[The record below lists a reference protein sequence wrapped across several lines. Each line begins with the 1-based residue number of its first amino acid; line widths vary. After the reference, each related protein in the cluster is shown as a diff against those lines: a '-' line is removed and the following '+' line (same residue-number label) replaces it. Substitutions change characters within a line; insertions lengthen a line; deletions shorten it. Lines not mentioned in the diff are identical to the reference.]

1 MNRKIAAFTLIE
13 LLVVISII
21 AILAALAMPVYTT
34 VMMNAQM
41 TEGLN
46 NARQIGMALKMYA
59 QDYNGSFPS
68 GTNSYSQQI
77 ITSNDAFRSLVPS
90 YLDNEKVFTLRS
102 AKVGSSAD
110 NVIDPVTEILKA
122 GENAFSYI
130 EGLNTS
136 SNSNW
141 PLIVDE
147 TDGTGHYTTVG
158 TSLGGLW
165 NGTKAVVVHTD
176 GSTALVPLLGPGT
189 QKYIPLFNDS
199 TQNAL
204 NVSTYMGTGVQL
216 LEPAQ
221 P

>member
-1 MNRKIAAFTLIE
+1 MNRKGFTLIE

-21 AILAALAMPVYTT
+21 ALLAALCMPVYTT
-34 VMMNAQM
+34 AMMNAHM
-41 TEGLN
+41 TTGLS

-77 ITSNDAFRSLVPS
+77 LTSNDAYRSLIPN
-90 YLDNEKVFTLRS
+90 YLDNEKVFTIPN

-110 NVIDPVTEILKA
+110 NKTDPASEILKA
-122 GENAFSYI
+122 GENAFAYV
-130 EGLNTS
+130 EGLSTS

-147 TDGTGHYTTVG
+147 TDGTGHYTNIQTN
-158 TSLGGLW
+158 LGGTW
-165 NGTKAVVVHTD
+165 KGTKAIVVHTD
-176 GSTALVPLLGPGT
+176 VSCALTPLLGPST
-189 QKYIPLFNDS
+189 QKYLPRFDDS

-204 NVSTYMGTGVQL
+204 DVTSYMGAGAQL

-221 P
+221 